1 MLVSYKIFGEAVLRS
16 SPAAPAWEQLPLSY
30 ATNQIVVAVAAVG
43 HEDGVR
49 ESCRSCNWVDLFRSV
64 QFVRMLP

>member
-30 ATNQIVVAVAAVG
+30 ATNQIVVAAAAG
-43 HEDGVR
+43 QDEDGVR
-49 ESCRSCNWVDLFRSV
+49 ASCRSCNWVDLFRSV

>member
-43 HEDGVR
+43 QDEDGV
-49 ESCRSCNWVDLFRSV
+49 
-64 QFVRMLP
+64 